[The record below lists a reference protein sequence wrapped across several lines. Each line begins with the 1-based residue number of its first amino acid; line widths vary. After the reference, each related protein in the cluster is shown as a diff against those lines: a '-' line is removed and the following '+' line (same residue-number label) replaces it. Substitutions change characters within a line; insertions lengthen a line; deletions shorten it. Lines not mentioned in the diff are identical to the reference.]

1 MTRFAI
7 ILGALA
13 IPAVLA
19 AQEPTRRDTTVRRSS
34 EPVFLT
40 ADSVAKLRAAADSSN
55 RIRAAA
61 VADSITRA
69 RVAAQADSSA
79 RVRAAAVAQPDS
91 SAVRRVDSS
100 LVRAATPVPAT
111 PVAPV
116 TQPAAV
122 ASQPDTTTERDSV
135 ATELSYTP
143 PAQAGS
149 VWLASTTT
157 RRGTLN
163 RGMTRGPD
171 GRIFLR
177 PAPDG
182 AVWMVAM
189 NDSTAPEQA
198 QAAPVSGVVREESAG
213 EVAPALSTSVR
224 TAWADM
230 SRADIR
236 ELQGAM
242 TDAGCAVGS
251 IDGVVG
257 PRTRRALECVKRK
270 YEITNTELTPVLEAL
285 NLRLTS
291 DME

>member
-7 ILGALA
+7 TICALA
-13 IPAVLA
+13 IPAALA
-19 AQEPTRRDTTVRRSS
+19 AQEPTPRDTTVRRSS

-40 ADSVAKLRAAADSSN
+40 ADSVAKLRAAADSSAKARTAAKADTAMRRADTAVV
-55 RIRAAA
+55 RIEPR
-61 VADSITRA
+61 
-69 RVAAQADSSA
+69 
-79 RVRAAAVAQPDS
+79 
-91 SAVRRVDSS
+91 
-100 LVRAATPVPAT
+100 TPTTPAT
-111 PVAPV
+111 PLAPV

-122 ASQPDTTTERDSV
+122 AAQPDTNPARDSV

-143 PAQAGS
+143 TPQAGS

-171 GRIFLR
+171 GRVFLR

-182 AVWMVAM
+182 AVWMVAV
-189 NDSTAPEQA
+189 NDSTVPEQA

-224 TAWADM
+224 TSWSDM
-230 SRADIR
+230 SRADIV

-242 TDAGCAVGS
+242 TDAGCPVGS

-257 PRTRRALECVKRK
+257 GRTRRALECVKRK
-270 YEITNTELTPVLEAL
+270 YEITNPELTPVLEAL

>member
-40 ADSVAKLRAAADSSN
+40 ADSVAKLRAAADSTARVQAAARADTSA
-55 RIRAAA
+55 RLRAAA
-61 VADSITRA
+61 
-69 RVAAQADSSA
+69 AQTDTSS
-79 RVRAAAVAQPDS
+79 
-91 SAVRRVDSS
+91 VRRVDSS
-100 LVRAATPVPAT
+100 LVRATTPAQAT

-122 ASQPDTTTERDSV
+122 AAQPDTTPVRDSA

-143 PAQAGS
+143 PTAQAGS

-171 GRIFLR
+171 GRVFLR

-198 QAAPVSGVVREESAG
+198 QSAPVSGVVREESAG

-242 TDAGCAVGS
+242 TDAGCPAGS

-257 PRTRRALECVKRK
+257 ARTRRALECVKRK
-270 YEITNTELTPVLEAL
+270 YEITNPELTPVLEAL

-291 DME
+291 DID

>member
-1 MTRFAI
+1 MTRFGI

-19 AQEPTRRDTTVRRSS
+19 AQEPTRPDTTVRRSS

-40 ADSVAKLRAAADSSN
+40 ADSVARLRAAADSN
-55 RIRAAA
+55 
-61 VADSITRA
+61 A
-69 RVAAQADSSA
+69 RVRADSSA
-79 RVRAAAVAQPDS
+79 RVRAAAAARPDS
-91 SAVRRVDSS
+91 SVLRRVDSS
-100 LVRAATPVPAT
+100 LVRTNTPVTPAT
-111 PVAPV
+111 PVTPV

-122 ASQPDTTTERDSV
+122 AAQPDTNPVRDSV

-143 PAQAGS
+143 PQAQAGS

-230 SRADIR
+230 SRADII

-242 TDAGCAVGS
+242 ADAGCAVGS

-257 PRTRRALECVKRK
+257 ARTRRALECVKRK
-270 YEITNTELTPVLEAL
+270 YDITNAELTPVLEAL

-291 DME
+291 DMD

>member
-13 IPAVLA
+13 IPAALA
-19 AQEPTRRDTTVRRSS
+19 AQEPTPRDTAVRRSS
-34 EPVFLT
+34 EPVFLS
-40 ADSVAKLRAAADSSN
+40 ADSVAKLRAASDSQ
-55 RIRAAA
+55 A
-61 VADSITRA
+61 RA
-69 RVAAQADSSA
+69 RTTV
-79 RVRAAAVAQPDS
+79 
-91 SAVRRVDSS
+91 RVDSMVRVDS
-100 LVRAATPVPAT
+100 LVRRGDTAIVRIEPRTPSTPAM

-116 TQPAAV
+116 TQPAIA
-122 ASQPDTTTERDSV
+122 AQPDTNPARDSV

-177 PAPDG
+177 PEPDG
-182 AVWMVAM
+182 AVWMVAIS
-189 NDSTAPEQA
+189 DSAAPEQA
-198 QAAPVSGVVREESAG
+198 QAAPVGGVVREESAG

-224 TAWADM
+224 TSWTDM

-242 TDAGCAVGS
+242 TDAGCSAGAA
-251 IDGVVG
+251 DGVVG

-270 YEITNTELTPVLEAL
+270 YEITNPELTPVLEAL

-291 DME
+291 DVQ

>member
-1 MTRFAI
+1 MTRFAM

-13 IPAVLA
+13 VPALLG

-40 ADSVAKLRAAADSSN
+40 ADSVAKLRAAAENSAKL
-55 RIRAAA
+55 RAA
-61 VADSITRA
+61 DSA
-69 RVAAQADSSA
+69 A
-79 RVRAAAVAQPDS
+79 RVRTAVQADTP
-91 SAVRRVDSS
+91 AVRRVDSS
-100 LVRAATPVPAT
+100 VVRTTPVAPAT
-111 PVAPV
+111 PLAPV

-122 ASQPDTTTERDSV
+122 AAQPDTTPARDSV

-143 PAQAGS
+143 PQAQAGS

-242 TDAGCAVGS
+242 ADAGCAVGS
-251 IDGVVG
+251 IDGIVG
-257 PRTRRALECVKRK
+257 ARTRHALECVKRK
-270 YEITNTELTPVLEAL
+270 YDITNPELTPVLEAL

>member
-7 ILGALA
+7 ILGLLA
-13 IPAVLA
+13 IPATLA
-19 AQEPTRRDTTVRRSS
+19 AQDSTGRDTTVRRSS

-40 ADSVAKLRAAADSSN
+40 ADSVAKLRAAADSS
-55 RIRAAA
+55 
-61 VADSITRA
+61 
-69 RVAAQADSSA
+69 A
-79 RVRAAAVAQPDS
+79 RVRAADSAARVRAAVRPDT

-100 LVRAATPVPAT
+100 LVRANTPVT
-111 PVAPV
+111 PTQQLAPV
-116 TQPAAV
+116 SQPAAV
-122 ASQPDTTTERDSV
+122 AAQPDTADRDSV

-171 GRIFLR
+171 GRVFLR

-182 AVWMVAM
+182 AIWMVAVS
-189 NDSTAPEQA
+189 DSTTPERA

-242 TDAGCAVGS
+242 TDAGCAAGPA
-251 IDGVVG
+251 DGVVG
-257 PRTRRALECVKRK
+257 ARTRRALECVKRK
-270 YEITNTELTPVLEAL
+270 YEITNAELTPVLEAL

-291 DME
+291 DMQ